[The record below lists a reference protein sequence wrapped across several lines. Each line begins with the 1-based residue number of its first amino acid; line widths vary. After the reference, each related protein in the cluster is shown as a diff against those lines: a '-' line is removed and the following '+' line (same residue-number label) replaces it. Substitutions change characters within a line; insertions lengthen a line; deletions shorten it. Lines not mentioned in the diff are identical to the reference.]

1 MSLPLEGVRV
11 LDLTRAL
18 AGPYCTMIL
27 ADLGARV
34 IKVEPTP
41 KGEMCRAWGPFDRG
55 ESVYYTSINRNKHS
69 LAVDFRNSDG
79 LGVLQ
84 RMAGT
89 VDVVVENFKPGAT
102 KSMGL
107 DYDTLSRTNPGL
119 IYASITGFGSE
130 GPYGQWPGFDQIA
143 QGMSGMM
150 SITGF
155 PDGEATRLGVP
166 LGDLTGGMW
175 GAIGVISAV
184 VQKRATGKGQKV
196 ETSLLAGLVGML
208 CVQGQR
214 QLSLGDTPGRI
225 GNDHPVIYPYGAFT
239 AADGPINVAA
249 STDDQ
254 FRKLCEVVG
263 APDLADEPDYADNSL
278 RSTNRTTLKQRLDA
292 LLSKRTVAEW
302 TPLIMEAGVPAGPI
316 YTLDQVFADPHVR
329 ATGMVE
335 TFAHAELGNV
345 ETMSNPLRLSAMGSN
360 TVRTPPPRLGEHTR
374 ETLQAFDFGADE
386 IDTLVTSG
394 AIKTLTDGAGE

>member
-1 MSLPLEGVRV
+1 MSLPLEGIRV

-27 ADLGARV
+27 ADLGAHV

-69 LAVDFRNSDG
+69 LAIDFRNPEG

-84 RMAGT
+84 RIAGT
-89 VDVVVENFKPGAT
+89 VDVVAENFKPGAT

-107 DYDTLSRTNPGL
+107 DYDTLRQANPGL
-119 IYASITGFGSE
+119 IYASITGFGSD

-155 PDGEATRLGVP
+155 PDGEPTRLGVP

-175 GAIGVISAV
+175 GAIGVLSAV
-184 VQKRATGKGQKV
+184 VQKRATGQGQKV
-196 ETSLLAGLVGML
+196 ETSLLAGLIGML

-214 QLSLGDTPGRI
+214 QLSLGDTAGRI

-263 APDLADEPDYADNSL
+263 APDLASEPDYADNTL
-278 RSTNRTTLKQRLDA
+278 RSQNRTALKGRLDA
-292 LLSKRTVAEW
+292 LLSKRTAAEW
-302 TPLIMEAGVPAGPI
+302 TPLIMEAGVPAGPV

-335 TFAHAELGNV
+335 TFAHDQLGTV
-345 ETMSNPLRLSAMGSN
+345 ETMSNPLRLSAMGPH
-360 TVRTPPPRLGEHTR
+360 TVRTPPPQLGEHTR
-374 ETLQAFDFGADE
+374 ETLQAFDFGDGE
-386 IDTLVTSG
+386 IDRLITSG
-394 AIKTLTDGAGE
+394 AIKTLTNGSGE

>member
-1 MSLPLEGVRV
+1 MPLPLEGIRV

-27 ADLGARV
+27 ADLGANV
-34 IKVEPTP
+34 IKVEPSP

-55 ESVYYTSINRNKHS
+55 EGVYFTSVNRNKHS
-69 LAVDFRNSDG
+69 LAVDFRNPDG
-79 LGVLQ
+79 LAVVQ
-84 RMAGT
+84 RLART

-102 KSMGL
+102 KAMGL
-107 DYDTLSRTNPGL
+107 DYDTLAPDNPGL

-155 PDGEATRLGVP
+155 PDGEPTRLGVP

-175 GAIGVISAV
+175 GAIGIVSAV
-184 VQKRATGKGQKV
+184 VQKNATGQGQKV

-239 AADGPINVAA
+239 ASDGPINVAA

-254 FRKLCEVVG
+254 FRNLCRIIG
-263 APDLADEPDYADNSL
+263 APELADDPDYADNTM
-278 RSTNRTTLKQRLDA
+278 RSKNRTALKQRLDA
-292 LLSKRTVAEW
+292 LLSQRTAAEW
-302 TPLIMEAGVPAGPI
+302 TPSIMEAGVPAGPV
-316 YTLDQVFADPHVR
+316 YTLDQVFSDPHVR

-335 TFAHAELGNV
+335 TFAHAKLGEV
-345 ETMSNPLRLSAMGSN
+345 ETMSNPLRLSAMGPK
-360 TVRTPPPRLGEHTR
+360 TVRTPPPRLGEHSR
-374 ETLQAFDFGADE
+374 ETLRAFGFGTEE
-386 IDTLVTSG
+386 IEALVTAG
-394 AIKTLTDGAGE
+394 AIQTHADGSDQ